1 MISRGGLKMLYA
13 NRVLRSSDSSVH
25 DVAVAS
31 SISSLHLLA
40 IQQAMHIR
48 IAVLVLL
55 VTGLLA
61 YPARAQSQSDCSS
74 ATTTASMRTCAI
86 ARYETAQRDLDKT
99 IDQLEKDLDTIGNQR
114 LKDAQAAWVKFR
126 DANADFIADSARGG
140 TLAPVLRE
148 SALAD
153 MTEARSNELKKVLR
167 P

>member
-1 MISRGGLKMLYA
+1 MLYA
-13 NRVLRSSDSSVH
+13 NRVIQSSSYVVH
-25 DVAVAS
+25 DVAVACS
-31 SISSLHLLA
+31 LSSLHLLT
-40 IQQAMHIR
+40 IQLAMHIR
-48 IAVLVLL
+48 IAVLALL

-61 YPARAQSQSDCSS
+61 YPARAQSPSDCST
-74 ATTTASMRTCAI
+74 ATTTASMRTCTI
-86 ARYETAQRDLDKT
+86 ARYETAQRDLDET
-99 IDQLEKDLDTIGNQR
+99 IGKLEESLDTIGNQR

>member
-1 MISRGGLKMLYA
+1 MLYA
-13 NRVLRSSDSSVH
+13 NRVIQSSSRVVH

-31 SISSLHLLA
+31 SRSSLHLLT
-40 IQQAMHIR
+40 IQLAMHIR
-48 IAVLVLL
+48 IAVLAIL

-61 YPARAQSQSDCSS
+61 CPTRAQSQPDCST

-86 ARYETAQRDLDKT
+86 ARYETAQRDLDET
-99 IDQLEKDLDTIGNQR
+99 IGQLEKSLDMIGNQR

>member
-1 MISRGGLKMLYA
+1 MLYA
-13 NRVLRSSDSSVH
+13 NRVIQSSSYVVH

-31 SISSLHLLA
+31 PRSSLHLLT
-40 IQQAMHIR
+40 IQLAMHIR
-48 IAVLVLL
+48 IAVLAIL

-61 YPARAQSQSDCSS
+61 CPAQAQSQSDCST
-74 ATTTASMRTCAI
+74 ATTTASMRTCTI
-86 ARYETAQRDLDKT
+86 ARYETVQRDLDET
-99 IDQLEKDLDTIGNQR
+99 IGKLEKSLDTIGNQR